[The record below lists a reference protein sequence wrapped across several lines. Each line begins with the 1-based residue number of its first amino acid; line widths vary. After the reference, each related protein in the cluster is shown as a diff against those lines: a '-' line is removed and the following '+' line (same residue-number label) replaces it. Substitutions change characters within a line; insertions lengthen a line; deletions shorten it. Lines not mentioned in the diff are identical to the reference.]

1 MTSSYAQYPYVGDDP
16 AGVESVISD
25 LPGVGCVLG
34 SLAGDVE
41 HDTLPIRASW
51 PKGRTGP
58 LAAADAA
65 QMGGVLDECHQPARS
80 SCP

>member
-1 MTSSYAQYPYVGDDP
+1 MTFSYAQYPYVGDDP

-41 HDTLPIRASW
+41 HDTQSIRASW

-58 LAAADAA
+58 A
-65 QMGGVLDECHQPARS
+65 G
-80 SCP
+80 SCGRRPDGWGPG